1 MVDLASNGQRPQCDL
16 ALSDRPRICSSAYL
30 SPMAAPALP
39 IAPDVFMRIVGLV
52 EIAVGISILFAAPI
66 FSHLTS

>member
-1 MVDLASNGQRPQCDL
+1 
-16 ALSDRPRICSSAYL
+16 
-30 SPMAAPALP
+30 MAAPALP